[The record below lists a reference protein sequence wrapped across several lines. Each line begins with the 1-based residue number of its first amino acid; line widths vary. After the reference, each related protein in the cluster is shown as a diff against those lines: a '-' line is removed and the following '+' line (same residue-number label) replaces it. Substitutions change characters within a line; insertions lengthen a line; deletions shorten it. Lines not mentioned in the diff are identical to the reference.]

1 VTAYSAPGFLVPDDL
16 ESSFPPAGDDPGR
29 VASFPSQRQRPAA
42 GDGLIYRDP
51 AMLAVVQRAQ
61 RIARSD
67 ASVLVQGESG
77 TGKEVIARYIHRNS
91 PRANGPFV
99 AVNCAAI
106 PEQLLESELFGHER
120 GAFSGALGQRI
131 GKLEAAQNGTILLD
145 EISEMDRRL
154 QAKLLRA
161 LQEREIDRIGGR
173 APIRLN
179 VRIIA
184 TTNKDLEQEVVRQT
198 FREDLYFRLNV
209 VGVYLPSLRDRPQD
223 IPALAEHFIEKY
235 RWESGRSPRQ
245 LSAAALAALMAH
257 DWPGNVRELENT
269 IHRAL
274 VLTTDAVIG
283 VKALEVGPPSG
294 CSPRFDGAG
303 HAPRLESTGYAA
315 RMEST
320 GYAARM
326 ESTGYASGFVGR
338 PLHLVERDAIIGT
351 LQLTA
356 GNRTRTALMLGLSI
370 RALRNKISLYS
381 AQGIDVPPSGGSRV
395 AAAASGTP

>member
-1 VTAYSAPGFLVPDDL
+1 VTAYSQPGLLVPDDL
-16 ESSFPPAGDDPGR
+16 ESVLPVVANYPSPIAQFPPA
-29 VASFPSQRQRPAA
+29 RQRSPPN
-42 GDGLIYRDP
+42 DSFVYRDP
-51 AMLAVVQRAQ
+51 AMLALIQRAQ
-61 RIARSD
+61 RIANSD
-67 ASVLVQGESG
+67 ASVLVRGESG
-77 TGKEVIARYIHRNS
+77 TGKEVIARYIHCNS
-91 PRANGPFV
+91 PRAGGPFI

-120 GAFSGALGQRI
+120 GAFTGAVGQRI

-173 APIRLN
+173 SPIRLN

-184 TTNKDLEQEVVRQT
+184 TTNKDLEIEVARQA

-209 VGVYLPSLRDRPQD
+209 VSVHLPGLRDRPQD

-235 RWESGRSPRQ
+235 RWEKGGASRQ
-245 LSAAALAALMAH
+245 LSAAAMNALMAH

-274 VLTTDAVIG
+274 VLTADRVIG
-283 VKALEVGPPSG
+283 AEALEVGPAANGS
-294 CSPRFDGAG
+294 SPLQTAGA
-303 HAPRLESTGYAA
+303 
-315 RMEST
+315 
-320 GYAARM
+320 
-326 ESTGYASGFVGR
+326 ASGFIGR
-338 PLHLVERDAIIGT
+338 PLHLMERDVIIGT
-351 LQLTA
+351 LRMTG
-356 GNRTRTALMLGLSI
+356 GNRTRTASLLGLSI

-381 AQGIDVPPSGGSRV
+381 AQGIDVPRSNAAVV
-395 AAAASGTP
+395 AAARTP

>member
-1 VTAYSAPGFLVPDDL
+1 MTAYAAPGFLVPDDL
-16 ESSFPPAGDDPGR
+16 ASTFLPGQKYTSQRPPFPPARHHP
-29 VASFPSQRQRPAA
+29 PA
-42 GDGLIYRDP
+42 GDGLIYRDA
-51 AMLAVVQRAQ
+51 AMFEVVQRAQ

-67 ASVLVQGESG
+67 ASVLVRGESG

-120 GAFSGALGQRI
+120 GAFSGAIGQRI

-161 LQEREIDRIGGR
+161 IQEREVDRIGGR

-209 VGVYLPSLRDRPQD
+209 VAVHVPCLRDRPKD
-223 IPALAEHFIEKY
+223 IPVLAEYFIEKY
-235 RWESGRSPRQ
+235 RSESGRNPRQ
-245 LSAAALAALMAH
+245 LSSEALNALTAH
-257 DWPGNVRELENT
+257 NWPGNVRELENT

-274 VLTTDAVIG
+274 VLTTDSLIDVR
-283 VKALEVGPPSG
+283 ALEVGPPSG
-294 CSPRFDGAG
+294 ASPTTETTNDV
-303 HAPRLESTGYAA
+303 
-315 RMEST
+315 
-320 GYAARM
+320 
-326 ESTGYASGFVGR
+326 SGFVGR
-338 PLHLVERDAIIGT
+338 KLHLIEREVIIGT
-351 LQLTA
+351 LQATG
-356 GNRTRTALMLGLSI
+356 GNRTRTASMLGLSI
-370 RALRNKISLYS
+370 RALRNKISLY
-381 AQGIDVPPSGGSRV
+381 AGQGIEVPSSS
-395 AAAASGTP
+395 AARTP